1 MPLLFQHIAKK
12 THSRDNELSRHY
24 ELVSLL
30 QVTLLLAGC
39 SPAEPASSSDYR
51 ANKQIYFEK
60 RLLCKMMLTTDGG
73 ELSKT
78 KVRPIFRFNP
88 PSVFLNKHQIEIR
101 AYDPLLRA

>member
-12 THSRDNELSRHY
+12 THSRDNDLSRHY

-39 SPAEPASSSDYR
+39 SPAEPDSSSDYR
-51 ANKQIYFEK
+51 ANKQICLENL
-60 RLLCKMMLTTDGG
+60 LLCNMMLTAEGG
-73 ELSKT
+73 ALSAS
-78 KVRPIFRFNP
+78 KVRPIVRFNP